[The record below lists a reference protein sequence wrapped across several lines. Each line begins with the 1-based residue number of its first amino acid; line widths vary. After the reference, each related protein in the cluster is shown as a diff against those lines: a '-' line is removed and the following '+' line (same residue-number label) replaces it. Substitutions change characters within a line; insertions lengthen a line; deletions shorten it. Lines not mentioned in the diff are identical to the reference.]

1 MARRT
6 PADRDL
12 LTAKRLRSVLRAHG
26 VATER
31 TLEQKIADAGPG
43 DQRID
48 PHVLTRVRAALR
60 GQGEVIQRRAG
71 GVPWYHLRTTPD
83 DVVQERLAE
92 LQPIYA
98 RTRDGNFLRR
108 VGQALEIAIFR
119 ALRELHAASPEVEF
133 FGGFRD
139 LEAHDDS
146 RRYSRVEPDMISG
159 EHIGGG
165 WVDFVVTTPDGGRG
179 AIEAKNKRQWIYPG
193 RKEIA
198 ELLKKALALDA
209 VPILIAR
216 RIPFVTFHLLSSCGV
231 LFHQTYNQLYPEA
244 DAELATQAKDK
255 RLLGYHDIRV
265 GNQPDAR
272 LRRFIIEHLPRL
284 LPAARE
290 RFETY
295 RDLLEGYVD
304 GEHTYEA
311 FAARVRRRV
320 VGQPEDGFEEEPD
333 ADWPE
338 WEQP

>member
-1 MARRT
+1 M
-6 PADRDL
+6 DL
-12 LTAKRLRSVLRAHG
+12 LAAKRLRSVLRAHG

-48 PHVLTRVRAALR
+48 PHVLTRVRAALL
-60 GQGEVIQRRAG
+60 GQGEVIQTRG
-71 GVPWYHLRTTPD
+71 GGAPWYHLRTTPN

-98 RTRDGNFLRR
+98 RTRDGNFAGR

-146 RRYSRVEPDMISG
+146 RRYSRIEPDMISG

-179 AIEAKNKRQWIYPG
+179 AIEAKNKRQWMYPG

-198 ELLKKALALDA
+198 ELLEKALDLDA

-255 RLLGYHDIRV
+255 RLLGYHAQRSPHFPHRNSWAAVAFRPGRPLGDPLDECAPAGGGTGGR
-265 GNQPDAR
+265 DA
-272 LRRFIIEHLPRL
+272 LISSGSTSFSPSA
-284 LPAARE
+284 PAISGFSRIPQCTVTSARSSSTLW
-290 RFETY
+290 RH
-295 RDLLEGYVD
+295 VM
-304 GEHTYEA
+304 
-311 FAARVRRRV
+311 V
-320 VGQPEDGFEEEPD
+320 
-333 ADWPE
+333 
-338 WEQP
+338 